1 MATRQLTQQEI
12 DAVFQNTQGR
22 AADRGGT
29 KRAVAFDFR
38 RPDRIAKSQLHAIH
52 QLHDNFVRN
61 LVSSLSAYLRSYLI
75 INLVSVEQL
84 SYSEFLECLPSPTCL
99 ASLGL
104 KPYDGNAVL
113 ELNSSLIFPILEI
126 LLGGD
131 GKLQFSAKREI
142 TEIEQVLLDGLLRLI
157 LRDLREAWTLVTP
170 IDFTIENIET
180 EPQFLQILAPSEAV
194 VAVAIEIR
202 IGDSIG
208 MMNIAMPSIIIKM
221 MRQKFDQQWTLR
233 KSASTDEEQA
243 RVLNLLR
250 TARLDS
256 EVLLAGPQLLL
267 RDLMNL
273 EEGDVLS
280 FEYPTATSARSHPQR
295 SAQVSRGNR
304 ECGAPRSLPDY
315 GADTGARRM
324 TTSPVVRT
332 IHSPWLGEIES
343 DPESEL
349 YFPGG
354 LPGFEDHH
362 GMVAIE
368 IPSQRPVVYLQSL
381 ESDEVCFA
389 ALPVY
394 VIDPSFR
401 LHLSEDERAVLQ
413 LAEDCDPAIGNDV
426 LCLALLRKSERTV
439 EANTGAAIVIN
450 LHNRRGVQCV
460 PPAGASARF
469 GLCPDNGWR
478 RAC

>member
-1 MATRQLTQQEI
+1 MAARQLSQQEI
-12 DAVFQNTQGR
+12 DAVFQNTSGR
-22 AADRGGT
+22 QADRAGT
-29 KRAVAFDFR
+29 RRAVPFDFR

-131 GKLQFSAKREI
+131 GKLQFSAQREI

-157 LRDLREAWTLVTP
+157 LRDLREAWTFVTP

-180 EPQFLQILAPSEAV
+180 EPQFLQILAPTEAV

-233 KSASTDEEQA
+233 KSASTEQEQS

-250 TARLDS
+250 TAELPS
-256 EVLLAGPQLLL
+256 EVLLAGPELLL
-267 RDLMNL
+267 RDIMNL

-280 FEYPTATSARSHPQR
+280 F
-295 SAQVSRGNR
+295 QVPAGRPLDLMINGKKKYN
-304 ECGAPRSLPDY
+304 
-315 GADTGARRM
+315 
-324 TTSPVVRT
+324 
-332 IHSPWLGEIES
+332 GEI
-343 DPESEL
+343 
-349 YFPGG
+349 
-354 LPGFEDHH
+354 
-362 GMVAIE
+362 
-368 IPSQRPVVYLQSL
+368 
-381 ESDEVCFA
+381 VCAGHRA
-389 ALPVY
+389 A
-394 VIDPSFR
+394 FR
-401 LHLSEDERAVLQ
+401 VGERLRDQAV
-413 LAEDCDPAIGNDV
+413 
-426 LCLALLRKSERTV
+426 
-439 EANTGAAIVIN
+439 
-450 LHNRRGVQCV
+450 
-460 PPAGASARF
+460 
-469 GLCPDNGWR
+469 
-478 RAC
+478 